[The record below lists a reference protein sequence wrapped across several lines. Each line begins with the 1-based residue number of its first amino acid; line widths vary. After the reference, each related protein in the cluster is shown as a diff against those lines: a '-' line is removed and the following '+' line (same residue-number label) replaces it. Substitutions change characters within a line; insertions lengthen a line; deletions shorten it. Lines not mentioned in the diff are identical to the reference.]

1 MEEGD
6 SMILDI
12 EKVKMVV
19 ELIEEK
25 YRMNS

>member
-19 ELIEEK
+19 ELYLK
-25 YRMNS
+25 YQKMNP

>member
-19 ELIEEK
+19 ELYLEYQK
-25 YRMNS
+25 MNS